1 MLPAPPSA
9 PPPSALRPSP
19 SPPIRRG
26 YLDGRFGQLHYRRC
40 QPPDGAGRPLLL
52 LHQSPVSS
60 LQFVAAM
67 PALAA
72 AGHDVVALDLPGF
85 GMSDPTGPEPSLADF
100 TSCLDDAFAGLAWP
114 RGAVLG
120 HHTGAALAA
129 SWAVGHP
136 ERIERLVLNGMPIL
150 SAAEREHFRGFKFG
164 PVLPDA
170 DGSHLTR
177 GWANRI
183 RATPGWTDL
192 ASMHRLYVE
201 GLVSGATSWRAF
213 PVVVGAD
220 LRATL
225 QAIRVPT
232 LLLTNTGEDLYA
244 ATQRAREL
252 RPDFAYVEL
261 EGGTHDIVDEQPAAW
276 AAAVSAFLR

>member
-1 MLPAPPSA
+1 MNPVPPADPAPSA
-9 PPPSALRPSP
+9 A
-19 SPPIRRG
+19 PPIRRG

-40 QPPDGAGRPLLL
+40 RPPDAEGRPLLL

-60 LQFVAAM
+60 VQFAAAM
-67 PALAA
+67 PTLAA
-72 AGHDVVALDLPGF
+72 NGHDVVALDLPGF
-85 GMSDPTGPEPSLADF
+85 GMSDPTGPDPSLADF
-100 TSCLDDAFAGLAWP
+100 SSCLDDAFTGLGWP
-114 RGAVLG
+114 RAAVLG

-129 SWAVGHP
+129 SWTVEHP
-136 ERIERLVLNGMPIL
+136 DRVERLVLNGMPL
-150 SAAEREHFRGFKFG
+150 FSDEEREHFRGFKFG
-164 PVLPDA
+164 PVVPAA
-170 DGSHLTR
+170 DGSHLAR

-192 ASMHRLYVE
+192 AAMHRLYVE

-225 QAIRVPT
+225 RALRVPT

-244 ATQRAREL
+244 ATRRAREL
-252 RPDFAYVEL
+252 RPDFEFVAL
-261 EGGTHDIVDEQPAAW
+261 EGGTHDIVDEQPVAW
-276 AAAVSAFLR
+276 ATAVSDFLQ